1 MSTKAWR
8 RPWSCSVSG
17 WRRSSDGPSAS
28 HLYLDAR
35 GSPVHSQ
42 LMDDRLVTVE
52 QQLADL
58 GDLKAATQRRHALP
72 RDTPEWLA
80 AVRDEAE
87 IVERIRR

>member
-1 MSTKAWR
+1 
-8 RPWSCSVSG
+8 
-17 WRRSSDGPSAS
+17 
-28 HLYLDAR
+28 
-35 GSPVHSQ
+35 
-42 LMDDRLVTVE
+42 MDDRLVTVE